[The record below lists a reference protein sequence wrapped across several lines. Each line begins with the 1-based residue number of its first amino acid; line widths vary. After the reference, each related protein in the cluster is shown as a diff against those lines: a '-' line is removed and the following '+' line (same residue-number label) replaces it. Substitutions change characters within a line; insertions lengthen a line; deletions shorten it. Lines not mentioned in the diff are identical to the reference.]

1 MKTLEE
7 IRALIGPPP
16 AATVPVVLLPVQVQ
30 TRYVRREGKTELL
43 VRVYPDEVHLDSHQ
57 EELTPAE
64 ARWGRRYWE
73 LIWPIPNDTAAQQRA
88 WEALAERFGIKR
100 AAWVA
105 RRMTPGNLDARPAAS
120 PAFPDPGPAR
130 DDTRLDPALARALP
144 DRWIVAGYRAGRRV
158 LLEAGSPIP
167 EPLPVGFGS
176 DSDAGMGWM
185 LQFDLAEEVGMGIRI
200 ALSPSP
206 AVQRFDVL
214 LVLGLK
220 GGLPPDAGASQL
232 EALLDGHHY
241 TRGVA
246 FVPPGT
252 PTNNTA
258 DVPAGFT
265 RADSGPGLRFG
276 VEVRPPPLAA
286 ASDGANTAR
295 LLGIRRELFAAV
307 DGASATEDVHA
318 RHMNTAL
325 WPATGG
331 YYLEQ
336 MLGDGA
342 GFTQQER
349 DDARRFFIESVRGQG
364 PLPTLRIGRQP
375 YGLLPAIALDRLA
388 DPARFVQALRVL
400 RAAFRSALP
409 RAPRLRPGAQDDESL
424 VEVLRM
430 GPVSVGHRA
439 RLAFDRQ
446 FFAPGELVPGG
457 AHPDLEPHDTQ
468 LRQRLAQLADEGTVR
483 PGRLARVI
491 PAVSS
496 RRLGAA
502 LVQPDAEPGAR
513 LDPNYVG
520 FLRTA
525 TFDDV
530 LASRAPD
537 TLLFRLLRH
546 SVLVA
551 QAGVGYRILARRGL
565 VPDAPYREPVLID
578 IAGSFQPT
586 STLTLSR
593 ALDRDPA
600 LRAQIHAVKAAQE
613 PEAALLDQLRA
624 SLKHL
629 EGLAVDVLA
638 RHLAGSLDLFSYRL
652 DAWVTALATRRLS
665 ELRRQRPRGAL
676 IGGYGWL
683 EQVAPD
689 PKPTVASPPPEV
701 EERPLFEAR
710 ERGGYIHAP
719 SMSHASAAA
728 VLRSGYLADTGD
740 DDARPFAIDL
750 RSRRVRAAQW
760 LLDGVRAGQ
769 ALAALLGHRFERRL
783 HERALDRF
791 LPGVRRVS
799 LLTAAYE
806 ADDRVRAAQ
815 TPVAMKAAR
824 AALSRALAT
833 LRERFGWPQSAGLP
847 EMERLAEG
855 HVADGLELVERFR
868 AGTLPFARIS
878 LSLATSV
885 PTGPRR
891 DLERELRDLDEI
903 VDALADALT
912 AESVFQLVRGNPAR
926 AAATVDAIADGEIQ
940 PPELEIA
947 ETPRTGTQ
955 LTHRL
960 AVLLSGPAAL
970 PAAGAREARR
980 AAEPALDE
988 WLAQM
993 LGDLRNVRFG
1003 AEFHD
1008 GEGTVLLTRAD
1019 QRLSLLPCSHADA
1032 LYLGDDLRGLLEH
1045 QVLRTAPA
1053 AVPSGAYVRLLG
1065 ERTPSLPRTHLSL
1078 DEFLELLRAFRE
1090 VVLAARGVDGRDLAP
1105 AAGEAAPAVDAKD
1118 MKARADAAAQA
1129 MRRAADAIAAAGTP
1143 DDLRERLVD
1152 LAFLGIP
1159 GAVPVA
1165 ARGTDDA
1172 TRERL
1177 AAQAGAVAHE
1187 AAARLERLAELEAGF
1202 DRPAADAELRVAH
1215 DQERLRMVYGA
1226 SFRALPLVRPAN
1238 AADLDTAFRRSTAVQ
1253 GGDRLQ
1259 ALSWLL
1265 AAGRVRPGASRL
1277 VTALMYASAVGRA
1290 AALELRVAQLP
1301 SMAGERWVALP
1312 DPPGG
1317 AFPAGRLSL
1326 VAHLPRAFKPD
1337 LPLAGLAI
1345 DDWVEVVPSAEVTTG
1360 VAFHCESPGAR
1371 PPQAVLLAV
1380 PPPASAQWDVE
1391 TLEATLL
1398 ETLDLAR
1405 LRALDPLALGADPLL
1420 QRALPA
1426 TYLGMNV
1433 ADDTV
1438 STDFLA
1444 APV

>member
-7 IRALIGPPP
+7 IRALLGPPP
-16 AATVPVVLLPVQVQ
+16 AATVPIVLLPVQVQ
-30 TRYVRREGKTELL
+30 TRYVRREGQTELL
-43 VRVYPDEVHLDSHQ
+43 VRVYPDELHLDSHQ

-73 LIWPIPNDTAAQQRA
+73 LIWPTPGDAAAQQRA
-88 WEALAERFGIKR
+88 WETLARRFGIRR

-105 RRMTPGNLDARPAAS
+105 HRMTPANLDARPAAA
-120 PAFPDPGPAR
+120 PVFPDPGPAR
-130 DDTRLDPALARALP
+130 DEERLDPALARALP

-158 LLEAGSPIP
+158 LLEAGAPIP
-167 EPLPVGFGS
+167 ELLPVGFGS
-176 DSDAGMGWM
+176 ESDEGMRWM
-185 LQFDLAEEVGMGIRI
+185 LEFEAAEAVGMGIRV
-200 ALSPSP
+200 ALP
-206 AVQRFDVL
+206 AAPTLQRFDVL

-220 GGLPPDAGASQL
+220 GGLPPDAGAAQL

-241 TRGVA
+241 TRGLA

-258 DVPAGFT
+258 DAPAGFT
-265 RADSGPGLRFG
+265 RADSGPGLGFG

-295 LLGIRRELFAAV
+295 LLGIRRELFATV
-307 DGASATEDVHA
+307 EGAAAAEDVHA
-318 RHMNTAL
+318 RHMHTAL

-342 GFTQQER
+342 GFTQKER

-409 RAPRLRPGAQDDESL
+409 RAPQLRPGAQDDDSL

-446 FFAPGELVPGG
+446 FFEPGDLVPGSI
-457 AHPDLEPHDTQ
+457 HPDLRPHDTQ
-468 LRQRLAQLADEGTVR
+468 LRQRLAQLADEGAVE
-483 PGRLARVI
+483 PGRLTRLI
-491 PAVSS
+491 PAVNS

-502 LVQPDAEPGAR
+502 LVQPDAAPGTR
-513 LDPNYVG
+513 LEPNYVG

-525 TFDDV
+525 TFDEV
-530 LASRAPD
+530 LAARAPD

-546 SVLVA
+546 SVLLA

-565 VPDAPYREPVLID
+565 VPDAPYREPVLVD
-578 IAGSFQPT
+578 IAGPFQPT
-586 STLTLSR
+586 ATLTLSR
-593 ALDRDPA
+593 ALDRDAA

-613 PEAALLDQLRA
+613 PEAAVLDQLRA

-629 EGLAVDVLA
+629 EGLPVDVLA
-638 RHLAGSLDLFSYRL
+638 RHLAGSLDLFSHRL
-652 DAWVTALATRRLS
+652 DAWITALATRRLN
-665 ELRRQRPRGAL
+665 ELRRRRPRGAL
-676 IGGYGWL
+676 LGGYGWL
-683 EQVAPD
+683 ERVAPE
-689 PKPTVASPPPEV
+689 PKPTIDTPPPEV
-701 EERPLFEAR
+701 AERPLFEAR

-728 VLRSGYLADTGD
+728 VLRSGYLADTGE

-750 RSRRVRAAQW
+750 RSRRVRTAQW

-769 ALAALLGHRFERRL
+769 ALDALLGHRFERRL
-783 HERALDRF
+783 HEVALDRF

-799 LLTAAYE
+799 LLAAAYE
-806 ADDRVRAAQ
+806 ADDRVRAAT
-815 TPVAMKAAR
+815 TPIEMKVAR
-824 AALSRALAT
+824 TALLRALAA
-833 LRERFGWPQSAGLP
+833 LRERYGWPQSAGLP

-855 HVADGLELVERFR
+855 RVSDGLELVERFR
-868 AGTLPFARIS
+868 AGTLPFARIA

-891 DLERELRDLDEI
+891 DLERELRGLDEI

-960 AVLLSGPAAL
+960 TVLLSGPAA
-970 PAAGAREARR
+970 PAAAGPREARR

-1008 GEGTVLLTRAD
+1008 GEGAVLLTRSD
-1019 QRLSLLPCSHADA
+1019 LRLSLLPCSHVDA
-1032 LYLGDDLRGLLEH
+1032 LYLGDDLRALLEH

-1053 AVPSGAYVRLLG
+1053 AVPAGAHVRLLG

-1078 DEFLELLRAFRE
+1078 DEFLELLRAFRALT
-1090 VVLAARGVDGRDLAP
+1090 LAARGVDARDLAP
-1105 AAGEAAPAVDAKD
+1105 AAGEVAPAADAKD
-1118 MKARADAAAQA
+1118 MKARADAAKQA
-1129 MRRAADAIAAAGTP
+1129 LRRAVDALAAADVP
-1143 DDLRERLVD
+1143 DDLRDRLVD

-1159 GAVPVA
+1159 GAVPVN
-1165 ARGTDDA
+1165 ARGTDQA
-1172 TRERL
+1172 EL
-1177 AAQAGAVAHE
+1177 AAQAGAVAQE
-1187 AAARLERLAELEAGF
+1187 GAARLARLAELEAGF
-1202 DRPAADAELRVAH
+1202 DRSGADAELRVAH
-1215 DQERLRMVYGA
+1215 DQERLRVLFGA
-1226 SFRALPLVRPAN
+1226 SFRALPLVRPSN

-1253 GGDRLQ
+1253 GGDPLQ

-1277 VTALMYASAVGRA
+1277 VTALTYASAVGRA

-1301 SMAGERWVALP
+1301 SVAGERWVALP

-1317 AFPAGRLSL
+1317 AFPAGKLSL
-1326 VAHLPRAFKPD
+1326 VAHLPRAFKAD
-1337 LPLAGLAI
+1337 VPLAGLVI
-1345 DDWVEVVPSAEVTTG
+1345 DDWVEVVPGAEVTTG

-1380 PPPASAQWDVE
+1380 PPPATAQWDVE
-1391 TLEATLL
+1391 TVEATLL
-1398 ETLDLAR
+1398 ETLELAR
-1405 LRALDPLALGADPLL
+1405 LRALDPLALGTDPLL

-1426 TYLGMNV
+1426 TYLSMNV
-1433 ADDTV
+1433 AGDTV

-1444 APV
+1444 APG